1 MSRVYGVVSFRR
13 GTHCWR
19 VVLYALIPPP
29 EKLLL
34 ECRQEKRVPRVL
46 LVCRFCSQEAGLLL
60 TGSALGAHPL
70 TGEALSQLEARP
82 AMPGLDE
89 LLRNRRPAAGPPRM
103 MRSNIMSILN
113 NTDKESLHTHT
124 ILKGIAGYTGP
135 DSHMGERA
143 AMDHSQRKAKF
154 WIFER
159 KNGIQLH
166 VNRGS
171 FKMKKSDL
179 VQSRRSRRCRLTLGW
194 NASVSCTSGTWPKE
208 ALHKSC
214 IICTKVA
221 DNRPSICPVPSAC
234 ARLAADSLTSNA
246 SPTRSMSRKPIARS
260 FCSTHAWK
268 LRSRSFLV
276 LKGWCSS
283 DTLGKLKR
291 RRRRRRG
298 RERERKGHCWVVRER
313 WQWAEWGNGRV
324 EEGEDGDEDEMTN
337 DRDLCGT
344 SALDEQ
350 PGSSPIASMQ
360 GNMIEELIS

>member
-1 MSRVYGVVSFRR
+1 MPNPSLPTPTTNLANILSKPALPIPTANPANPANLPSKPATTRPNAQRNRNRR
-13 GTHCWR
+13 GKKERQRLAREEAERKWGKVATSQLTMADAIEMSQKRAREMGWSDMGEKKLQEWR
-19 VVLYALIPPP
+19 EKGIGPYGDQGEKMDVDVDVDCKPEGKEDVKGLWCCFVQKRDSLLASSTLCAHPPTGEALA
-29 EKLLL
+29 
-34 ECRQEKRVPRVL
+34 RV
-46 LVCRFCSQEAGLLL
+46 QAGKEGAKGI
-60 TGSALGAHPL
+60 TSAHPL

-194 NASVSCTSGTWPKE
+194 NASQCFPNKIDVSQTDCEIFLQYT
-208 ALHKSC
+208 
-214 IICTKVA
+214 
-221 DNRPSICPVPSAC
+221 
-234 ARLAADSLTSNA
+234 RLE
-246 SPTRSMSRKPIARS
+246 IA
-260 FCSTHAWK
+260 
-268 LRSRSFLV
+268 
-276 LKGWCSS
+276 
-283 DTLGKLKR
+283 
-291 RRRRRRG
+291 
-298 RERERKGHCWVVRER
+298 E
-313 WQWAEWGNGRV
+313 
-324 EEGEDGDEDEMTN
+324 
-337 DRDLCGT
+337 
-344 SALDEQ
+344 
-350 PGSSPIASMQ
+350 
-360 GNMIEELIS
+360 